1 MDLSKF
7 SIRRPVFTIVT
18 MVLVIILGGVS
29 LFKLPL
35 KLIPEINPPVGVVVA
50 TYPGASPDEVLEK
63 LTKPLEASLATLP
76 GIKNIHSI
84 SQEGSNFILLEFS
97 WSTSIDDIQN
107 DVQQRIHQTPLPS
120 DATQPSFLK
129 FDPSQFP
136 IIQLSLSTE
145 NVDKQNL
152 HKISDTLITQL
163 SKVDGVASIN
173 VNGKFVEEIMVIIDQ
188 EALKQQGLSQSDIV
202 SIIQANNISLPGET
216 VLTDG
221 KQLTTRIVSA
231 LHSVEEIADL
241 PVTINPVTGHKVLLS
256 DVATIK
262 QQEQEQYT
270 STRTNDNP
278 ALLLSV
284 LQETDANTAEV
295 SKEFQQEL
303 ERLLEQDQF
312 KDIKADVLFD
322 QGDYIQIAISNIS
335 TSLLFGGVFAMLILF
350 LFLRNV
356 KSPLIVGIA
365 IPYSVIVTFVLMFF
379 ANFALNIMTLG
390 ALALGIG
397 MLVDNAIVV
406 IENIN
411 RHLSLGKNSKEAAHV
426 GTKEVAGAITAS
438 TLTTVAVFLPVVFI
452 SGLLGELFKEFA
464 LTISFSLFASLFVAL
479 TVIPM
484 LASRFIKKTRGN
496 YKVSRRRAKMNFFER
511 SLRWSLKHRIIVLV
525 SAILLFVGGMYGVR
539 AVGVQFLPPTDEGFF
554 SIRVQLENG
563 AAITETEKVI
573 NIMEEQLKSE
583 VIVDTYVS
591 LVGSTQESSFQ
602 GVGKA
607 NTAEMYIKLK
617 PLDKREVSLF
627 EFVDEIQPR
636 IEKAVHDINTNVN
649 LDFNIPTSSGLEP
662 QTLTFYIK
670 DTNKSLLDEYSE
682 KIMFSLSN
690 LDHVTDIN
698 TNTEDSV
705 EEIKI
710 KINREKAMEAGL
722 NPAQIAMVVND
733 VTRGVHASQ
742 IMTDESD
749 VLDVIVQYDE
759 AVTREIDKLAT
770 LLIRKPDRN
779 YIELGDISDIEIGNG
794 PLNIQRINQQDSI
807 QFTLIYDNQI
817 DLGAMR
823 ELIEK
828 EFDQLKLPDS
838 MEITYSGEIEMLDD
852 SINDMILALVLA
864 IIFIYIVMAA
874 QFESF
879 KYPFVIMF
887 TIPLIAIGVGVA
899 LFITQTK
906 LSVPVFIGIIVLA
919 GIVVNNAIVLV
930 DYINKRK
937 EQGLASYEAIIE
949 SVKVRTRPILM
960 TALTTIL
967 GLIPLS
973 LGIGEGT
980 EMNQPMAIAVI
991 GGLISSTF
999 LTLLIIPIV
1008 YSLFDKETRKM
1019 NRKKVRWSDNVNN

>member
-1 MDLSKF
+1 
-7 SIRRPVFTIVT
+7 
-18 MVLVIILGGVS
+18 
-29 LFKLPL
+29 
-35 KLIPEINPPVGVVVA
+35 
-50 TYPGASPDEVLEK
+50 
-63 LTKPLEASLATLP
+63 
-76 GIKNIHSI
+76 
-84 SQEGSNFILLEFS
+84 
-97 WSTSIDDIQN
+97 
-107 DVQQRIHQTPLPS
+107 
-120 DATQPSFLK
+120 
-129 FDPSQFP
+129 
-136 IIQLSLSTE
+136 
-145 NVDKQNL
+145 
-152 HKISDTLITQL
+152 
-163 SKVDGVASIN
+163 
-173 VNGKFVEEIMVIIDQ
+173 
-188 EALKQQGLSQSDIV
+188 
-202 SIIQANNISLPGET
+202 
-216 VLTDG
+216 
-221 KQLTTRIVSA
+221 
-231 LHSVEEIADL
+231 
-241 PVTINPVTGHKVLLS
+241 
-256 DVATIK
+256 
-262 QQEQEQYT
+262 
-270 STRTNDNP
+270 
-278 ALLLSV
+278 
-284 LQETDANTAEV
+284 
-295 SKEFQQEL
+295 
-303 ERLLEQDQF
+303 
-312 KDIKADVLFD
+312 
-322 QGDYIQIAISNIS
+322 
-335 TSLLFGGVFAMLILF
+335 
-350 LFLRNV
+350 
-356 KSPLIVGIA
+356 
-365 IPYSVIVTFVLMFF
+365 
-379 ANFALNIMTLG
+379 
-390 ALALGIG
+390 
-397 MLVDNAIVV
+397 
-406 IENIN
+406 
-411 RHLSLGKNSKEAAHV
+411 
-426 GTKEVAGAITAS
+426 
-438 TLTTVAVFLPVVFI
+438 
-452 SGLLGELFKEFA
+452 
-464 LTISFSLFASLFVAL
+464 
-479 TVIPM
+479 
-484 LASRFIKKTRGN
+484 
-496 YKVSRRRAKMNFFER
+496 
-511 SLRWSLKHRIIVLV
+511 
-525 SAILLFVGGMYGVR
+525 
-539 AVGVQFLPPTDEGFF
+539 
-554 SIRVQLENG
+554 
-563 AAITETEKVI
+563 
-573 NIMEEQLKSE
+573 
-583 VIVDTYVS
+583 
-591 LVGSTQESSFQ
+591 
-602 GVGKA
+602 
-607 NTAEMYIKLK
+607 
-617 PLDKREVSLF
+617 
-627 EFVDEIQPR
+627 
-636 IEKAVHDINTNVN
+636 
-649 LDFNIPTSSGLEP
+649 PTSSGLEP

-682 KIMFSLSN
+682 KIMFTLSN

-710 KINREKAMEAGL
+710 NINREKTMEAGL

-779 YIELGDISDIEIGNG
+779 YIELGAISDIEIGNG

-828 EFDQLKLPDS
+828 EFDQLKLPGS